1 MMTKTQAQPSL
12 PKKHKRRKLGPGDI
26 FSLVMLVL
34 FSAMMLYPLLLI
46 VNIALK
52 SYKEFLM
59 EPLVIVKDI
68 RWKNFSEVW
77 EDLEVFSRVWNTIY
91 MAAGA
96 CVLGAVIPMLAAFPI
111 SRNHFRGAGKVYMFI
126 LASMFFPGSLVASI
140 TISKFL
146 RLYNSPLG
154 MIIMWGA
161 GGPAM
166 NIFMMV
172 GFIKSLPRD
181 LDDAAFID
189 GCTYF
194 RYILQVALPL
204 LLPIVSTIIV
214 FKAVGVWNDFLSPLI
229 YLPNAKYRTISTGLY
244 MFMGSYTNEWPLLAC
259 AIMIIASPM
268 VVLYVFMQR
277 YIIEGMTAGAL
288 KG

>member
-1 MMTKTQAQPSL
+1 
-12 PKKHKRRKLGPGDI
+12 
-26 FSLVMLVL
+26 
-34 FSAMMLYPLLLI
+34 
-46 VNIALK
+46 
-52 SYKEFLM
+52 
-59 EPLVIVKDI
+59 
-68 RWKNFSEVW
+68 
-77 EDLEVFSRVWNTIY
+77 
-91 MAAGA
+91 
-96 CVLGAVIPMLAAFPI
+96 
-111 SRNHFRGAGKVYMFI
+111 
-126 LASMFFPGSLVASI
+126 
-140 TISKFL
+140 
-146 RLYNSPLG
+146 
-154 MIIMWGA
+154 
-161 GGPAM
+161 M

-214 FKAVGVWNDFLSPLI
+214 FKAVRVWNDFLSPLI

-244 MFMGSYTNEWPLLAC
+244 MFMGSYTNEWPLRAC